1 MGPKRTRK
9 TPPATAGDVKT
20 TGPGVDSTPDKTPP
34 ASSGAVGL
42 ATEMSVNDLV
52 ADPKNRRRH
61 GERNLGMI
69 AEALDKVGAARS
81 IVIDESNTVLAGNGV
96 LQGAQKAGLRKVQ
109 IVDADGDTIIAVR
122 RTGLTELQKRQLAM
136 YDNRAGEL
144 AEWNVE
150 QLRED
155 QLEGLELKPFF
166 FDKEIDALLR
176 AKGDTATTP
185 NVDAEASEFV
195 IIVTAKSEEH
205 QTELLE
211 RFMKEGLE
219 CRAVV
224 S

>member
-1 MGPKRTRK
+1 MGAKRTAKAGRPGAGATK
-9 TPPATAGDVKT
+9 SDAPGVGATPPKT
-20 TGPGVDSTPDKTPP
+20 RPG
-34 ASSGAVGL
+34 AAGAVGL
-42 ATEMSVNDLV
+42 ATEISVADLV

-69 AEALDKVGAARS
+69 AEAIDKVGAARS
-81 IVIDESNTVLAGNGV
+81 IVIDEANQVLAGNGV

-122 RTGLTELQKRQLAM
+122 RRGLTAIQKRQLAM

-155 QLEGLELKPFF
+155 QRDGLELKPFF

-176 AKGDTATTP
+176 VKGERAVNFVAADPTAF
-185 NVDAEASEFV
+185 D
-195 IIVTAKSEEH
+195 IIVTCKSESE
-205 QTELLE
+205 QAQLLE
-211 RFMKEGLE
+211 RFVAEGLN